1 MPVLWPKLMYVGY
14 TVDWLMV
21 IEEGRGT
28 DAPSYIICWP
38 THPGVL
44 ILEFLKSITLGMAV
58 ELVPRVSFE
67 N

>member
-1 MPVLWPKLMYVGY
+1 MAKVNVCGMNSRLVHG
-14 TVDWLMV
+14 D
-21 IEEGRGT
+21 RGT
-28 DAPSYIICWP
+28 KWGADAPSYIVCWP